1 MNRKGLILFLGLF
14 LAVAFGVGLMGC
26 AGQKSMAKTTPPSKL
41 VPLSV
46 EVTSVERLNAIA
58 PKPPF
63 QATDVLVFR
72 VTFKL
77 SNPNEVA
84 VRVEDL
90 YFEAKVDDG
99 TRDKA
104 IVMADSMPG
113 GSILAGE
120 SLTWSPTAPLLYG
133 GLLGSFLTRGVGG
146 EEGVK
151 GAVQKRDEL
160 WQDLG
165 SDKKKFLIEGNVTA
179 SFPDFPNVAKTRSQ
193 FKTEFSIPKL

>member
-1 MNRKGLILFLGLF
+1 MKRTGLILFVALSA
-14 LAVAFGVGLMGC
+14 AVAFGLGVMGC
-26 AGQKSMAKTTPPSKL
+26 AGQKSMATTPP
-41 VPLSV
+41 LSRLLPVAV

-72 VTFKL
+72 VSFKL
-77 SNPNEVA
+77 SNPNNALVK
-84 VRVEDL
+84 VEDL

-99 TRDKA
+99 TTDKT
-104 IVMADSMPG
+104 IIMAESMPG
-113 GSILAGE
+113 GAILAGE
-120 SLTWSPTAPLLYG
+120 TLTWSPAAPLLYG

-151 GAVQKRDEL
+151 GASQKRDEL

-179 SFPDFPNVAKTRSQ
+179 AFPDFPAAGKSRNQ

>member
-1 MNRKGLILFLGLF
+1 MNRKGLILFVALSLT
-14 LAVAFGVGLMGC
+14 VAFGVGVIGC
-26 AGQKSMAKTTPPSKL
+26 AGQKSMAKTAPPSKL
-41 VPLSV
+41 LPVSV

-63 QATDVLVFR
+63 QATDILVFR

-77 SNPNEVA
+77 SNPNDA
-84 VRVEDL
+84 VMKVEDL

-99 TRDKA
+99 TPDKT
-104 IVMADSMPG
+104 IVMAESMPG
-113 GSILAGE
+113 VAILAGE
-120 SLTWSPTAPLLYG
+120 NLTWSPAAPLLYG

-146 EEGVK
+146 GEGVK

-179 SFPDFPNVAKTRSQ
+179 SYPDSPNVAKARTQ